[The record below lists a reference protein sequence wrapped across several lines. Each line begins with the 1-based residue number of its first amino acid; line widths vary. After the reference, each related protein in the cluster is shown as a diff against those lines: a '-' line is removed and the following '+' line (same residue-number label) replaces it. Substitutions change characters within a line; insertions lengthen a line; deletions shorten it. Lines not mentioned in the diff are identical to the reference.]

1 MVRPAMPMPTQ
12 PTGPTLPL
20 ESLAQRA
27 AGDALLA
34 RFGRDL
40 SLALLVGDG
49 ALDWL
54 VEIEHGVVVRVTKGP
69 LVMPKTDLRLRAASE
84 TWARFLEPVPPP
96 GYHDLFAMRRYRR
109 IQIEGDIRLMSAYLF
124 YIKRLFELLRPGK
137 ATP

>member
-1 MVRPAMPMPTQ
+1 MA
-12 PTGPTLPL
+12 LPL
-20 ESLAQRA
+20 ETLKARA

-40 SLALLVGDG
+40 DLALLIGDG
-49 ALDWL
+49 DLDWL
-54 VEIEHGVVVRVTKGP
+54 VEIERGVVVRVTQGP
-69 LVMPKTDLRLRAASE
+69 LIMPKTDLRLRATRE

-124 YIKRLFELLRPGK
+124 YIKQLFALLRPTRGK
-137 ATP
+137 A